1 MLSDTDKK
9 RYQSQADV
17 VQSLAHPLRLALVD
31 HLQHGDCCVQDLAD
45 HLGAERSNVSRHLSI
60 LLHSGIVQSRK
71 QGVQVFYSLRTPC
84 ILNFLTCATSVIR
97 QSVEDQAQLL

>member
-1 MLSDTDKK
+1 MLTDTDMK

-31 HLQHGDCCVQDLAD
+31 HLQHGECCVQDLAD
-45 HLGAERSNVSRHLSI
+45 HVGSERSNVSRHLAV
-60 LLHSGIVQSRK
+60 LLNSGIVASRK

-84 ILNFLTCATSVIR
+84 ILNFLTCATNVMR
-97 QSVEDQAQLL
+97 QSVEEQAQLL